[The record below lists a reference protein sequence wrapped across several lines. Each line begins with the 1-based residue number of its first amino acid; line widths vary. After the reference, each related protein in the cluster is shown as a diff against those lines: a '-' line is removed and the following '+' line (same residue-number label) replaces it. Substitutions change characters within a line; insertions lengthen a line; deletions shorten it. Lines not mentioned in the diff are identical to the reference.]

1 MAAVRT
7 HPHPVR
13 PALGRTSLDGPRPA
27 PQPRRGGS
35 LGQSAQ
41 ATSPH
46 SRADRGGSGS
56 RCPQA
61 PSHLPYHSI
70 PPPRLHS
77 RGLVSGAERS
87 DAARRERGERPS
99 SLSPSSSATAAALMP
114 ETELAGAA
122 RRSAS
127 PDAFSCVAPDRQPS
141 KQAGGVGAPGRE
153 RARGAG

>member
-1 MAAVRT
+1 MATRVMKHRATGGHALGTRSAATAAVRT

-35 LGQSAQ
+35 PGQSAQ

-46 SRADRGGSGS
+46 SRVDRGGSGS
-56 RCPQA
+56 RRPQA

-77 RGLVSGAERS
+77 RGLVSGAG
-87 DAARRERGERPS
+87 RRRTQGAGR
-99 SLSPSSSATAAALMP
+99 AALV
-114 ETELAGAA
+114 LVAVVLRHG
-122 RRSAS
+122 RSANAG
-127 PDAFSCVAPDRQPS
+127 DRAGWGRAPLRVP
-141 KQAGGVGAPGRE
+141 
-153 RARGAG
+153 